1 MIFAFILI
9 FLLGLIVL
17 LFLTNVKIK
26 IKYNNDLK
34 IDFYYG
40 WFKIPENL
48 LSRTQ
53 KAKQT
58 KSQSENKPKDNEK
71 KENKLFKT
79 IKKKGVYESFVEIL
93 EFLSPVLKEVHAFLK
108 NVKIDPLKIDIKMV
122 GDDAAKL
129 AIDYG
134 KFCAVYYPVVE
145 LVEST
150 TKCKNINSNVY
161 VNYVDKTPSVFIKTE
176 ITFRL
181 IFGVVSGIKIINL
194 FTKFKEKFN

>member
-9 FLLGLIVL
+9 FLLGLILL

-34 IDFYYG
+34 TDFYYG
-40 WFKIPENL
+40 WFKIPQSL
-48 LSRTQ
+48 LNRTQ
-53 KAKQT
+53 KEEQP
-58 KSQSENKPKDNEK
+58 KSQTDNSKQEKK
-71 KENKLFKT
+71 KENKLFNT

-181 IFGVVSGIKIINL
+181 IYGVVSGIKIINL

>member
-9 FLLGLIVL
+9 FLLGLILL

-40 WFKIPENL
+40 WFKIPQSL
-48 LSRTQ
+48 LNRTQ
-53 KAKQT
+53 KEEQP
-58 KSQSENKPKDNEK
+58 KSQTDNSKQEKK
-71 KENKLFKT
+71 KENKLFNT

>member
-9 FLLGLIVL
+9 FLLGLILL

-40 WFKIPENL
+40 WFKIPQSL
-48 LSRTQ
+48 LNRTQ
-53 KAKQT
+53 KEEQP
-58 KSQSENKPKDNEK
+58 KSQTDNSKQEKK
-71 KENKLFKT
+71 KENKLFNT

-150 TKCKNINSNVY
+150 TKCKNINSYN
-161 VNYVDKTPSVFIKTE
+161 NIG
-176 ITFRL
+176 R
-181 IFGVVSGIKIINL
+181 N
-194 FTKFKEKFN
+194 

>member
-9 FLLGLIVL
+9 FLLGLILL

-40 WFKIPENL
+40 WFKIPQSL
-48 LSRTQ
+48 LNRTQ
-53 KAKQT
+53 KEEQP
-58 KSQSENKPKDNEK
+58 KSQTDNSKQEKK
-71 KENKLFKT
+71 KENKLFNT

-93 EFLSPVLKEVHAFLK
+93 EFLSPVLKEVQAFLK

-134 KFCAVYYPVVE
+134 KFCAVYYPIVE

-181 IFGVVSGIKIINL
+181 IFGIVSGIKIINL